1 MFNNFPSA
9 HEEERYP
16 YIPEE
21 QDLGTPARLEAKLTI
36 KRQLDFLIGTLED
49 GTLEL
54 DEYGADGFE
63 CEIDGKEVSVGT
75 EENVEG
81 YGRDYCISIGEV
93 IINDI
98 DAANPQDGKVYDIY
112 LDKQYVLEPYGDF
125 IMNTSAD
132 LLFEGEVSSEE
143 IVEALEIEKEL
154 EEEESE
160 VLEGHYLVTE
170 GEAQELIQMLS
181 EIVEAQG

>member
-63 CEIDGKEVSVGT
+63 CEIDGK
-75 EENVEG
+75 
-81 YGRDYCISIGEV
+81 
-93 IINDI
+93 
-98 DAANPQDGKVYDIY
+98 
-112 LDKQYVLEPYGDF
+112 
-125 IMNTSAD
+125 
-132 LLFEGEVSSEE
+132 
-143 IVEALEIEKEL
+143 
-154 EEEESE
+154 
-160 VLEGHYLVTE
+160 
-170 GEAQELIQMLS
+170 
-181 EIVEAQG
+181 